1 MVIHMAYRILL
12 ALLLLMPLGPAL
24 AADPREELTIVTG
37 HGRNVF
43 RVEIADDPGE
53 RTQGLMFRKS
63 LAPDA
68 GMLFLSG
75 RTETQSFWMKNTEIP
90 LDLLF
95 IAKDGRIADMHER
108 AVPFSLQPMTSAVP
122 VWAVLEVA
130 GGTAAKLG
138 VKIGDR
144 VEHRAFEPTR

>member
-1 MVIHMAYRILL
+1 MPHRFVLS
-12 ALLLLMPLGPAL
+12 LLLLLTSAPAFADDGRDQL
-24 AADPREELTIVTG
+24 AIVTA
-37 HGRNVF
+37 HGRHVF
-43 RVEIADDPGE
+43 RVEIADDPEE

-63 LAPDA
+63 LAADA

-75 RTETQSFWMKNTEIP
+75 RTEPQSFWMKNTEIP

-108 AVPFSLQPMTSAVP
+108 AVPFSLAPMTSKVP

-130 GGTAAKLG
+130 GGTVARLG
-138 VKIGDR
+138 VKPGDR
-144 VEHRAFEPTR
+144 VEHRAFAPAR

>member
-1 MVIHMAYRILL
+1 MPHRILL
-12 ALLLLMPLGPAL
+12 ASLLLMALGPAL
-24 AADPREELTIVTG
+24 AADAREELAIVTAQ
-37 HGRNVF
+37 GRHVF
-43 RVEIADDPGE
+43 RVEIADDPEE
-53 RTQGLMFRKS
+53 RMRGLMFRKS

-75 RTETQSFWMKNTEIP
+75 RTEPQSFWMKNTEIS

-95 IAKDGRIADMHER
+95 IEKDGRIADLHER

-138 VKIGDR
+138 VKTGDR
-144 VEHRAFEPTR
+144 VEHRAFEPAR

>member
-1 MVIHMAYRILL
+1 MAHRILMAFL
-12 ALLLLMPLGPAL
+12 FAMALSPAL
-24 AADPREELTIVTG
+24 AVDAREELAIVTA
-37 HGRNVF
+37 HGRHVF
-43 RVEIADDPGE
+43 RVEIADSPEE
-53 RTQGLMFRKS
+53 RMQGLMFRKS

-95 IAKDGRIADMHER
+95 IAKDGRIADLHER

-122 VWAVLEVA
+122 VWAVLELA

-138 VKIGDR
+138 VKPGDR
-144 VEHRAFEPTR
+144 VEHRAFDPAR